1 MRPKLQSIALT
12 GFRLALATAFLSS
25 VAGRLGL
32 WGKYGSGWVKF
43 VAYAG
48 SVNWYLPV
56 GMVRPVAILAT
67 TCETAFGS
75 ALLARFQIRNAA
87 PGYVLR

>member
-1 MRPKLQSIALT
+1 MNPKLQSFALT
-12 GFRLALATAFLSS
+12 GLRLALATAFLSA

-48 SVNWYLPV
+48 SSKSKV
-56 GMVRPVAILAT
+56 GVQ
-67 TCETAFGS
+67 
-75 ALLARFQIRNAA
+75 ALSRGKDSDLSQNMRS
-87 PGYVLR
+87 